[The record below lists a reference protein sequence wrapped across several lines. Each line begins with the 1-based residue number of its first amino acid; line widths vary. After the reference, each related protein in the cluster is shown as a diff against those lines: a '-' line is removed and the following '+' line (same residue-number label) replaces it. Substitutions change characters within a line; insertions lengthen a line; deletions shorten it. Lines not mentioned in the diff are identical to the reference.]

1 MLGVT
6 GMSRFVVVGVD
17 GSKAA
22 AAALDWAADDAAR
35 RGLALRVVVVRQPW
49 IPEHPLSG
57 DHESHTEQCQRLLE
71 AAADRAR
78 ARSPQ
83 LETTTV
89 MVTGA
94 VVERLR
100 TESETADTVVI
111 GSRGLG
117 GFAGLVL
124 GSAGLGLAGHT
135 HCPLVIVRGPVHV
148 NHGEV
153 VVGFDGSGDSDPA
166 VAYALEQ
173 ASARGARLHAIY
185 GRPYPMTAPH
195 PAGYGPVPPED
206 IDLGERLLPWRER
219 YPKVEV
225 VGSVVRGHP
234 APALADASR
243 NADLVVL
250 GSRGLGGFA
259 ATVLGS
265 VSHAV
270 LHRAHCPVAVV
281 PLRGGPPS
289 PPHRT

>member
-1 MLGVT
+1 
-6 GMSRFVVVGVD
+6 MSRFVVVGVD

-22 AAALDWAADDAAR
+22 AGALDWAVDDAAR
-35 RGLALRVVVVRQPW
+35 RRLALRVVVVRQPW
-49 IPEHPLSG
+49 VAEHPHSG
-57 DHESHTEQCQRLLE
+57 VHESHTEQCQRLLE

-78 ARSPQ
+78 ARAPG
-83 LETTTV
+83 LGTTTA

-135 HCPLVIVRGPVHV
+135 RCPLVIVRGPVHV

-153 VVGFDGSGDSDPA
+153 VVGFDGSSDTDAA

-173 ASARGARLHAIY
+173 AGARGARLHAVY
-185 GRPYPMTAPH
+185 GRPYPRTAPH
-195 PAGYGPVPPED
+195 PAGYGPLPPED
-206 IDLGERLLPWRER
+206 LDLEERLLPWRER
-219 YPKVEV
+219 YPEVEV
-225 VGSVVRGHP
+225 AGSVVLGHP

-243 NADLVVL
+243 DADLLVL
-250 GSRGLGGFA
+250 GSRGLGGLA
-259 ATVLGS
+259 AAVLGS

-281 PLRGGPPS
+281 PLRGDPPS
-289 PPHRT
+289 PPHPA

>member
-1 MLGVT
+1 
-6 GMSRFVVVGVD
+6 MSRFVVVGVD

-22 AAALDWAADDAAR
+22 AGALDWAVDDAAR
-35 RGLALRVVVVRQPW
+35 RRLALRVVVVRQPW
-49 IPEHPLSG
+49 VAEHPHSG
-57 DHESHTEQCQRLLE
+57 VHESHTEQCQRLLE
-71 AAADRAR
+71 AAADQARAR
-78 ARSPQ
+78 APG
-83 LETTTV
+83 LGTTTA

-117 GFAGLVL
+117 GFTGLVL

-135 HCPLVIVRGPVHV
+135 RCPLVIVRGPVHV

-153 VVGFDGSGDSDPA
+153 VVGFDGSSDTDAA

-173 ASARGARLHAIY
+173 AGARGARLHAVY
-185 GRPYPMTAPH
+185 GRPYPRTAPH
-195 PAGYGPVPPED
+195 PAGYGPLPPED
-206 IDLGERLLPWRER
+206 LDLEERLLPWRER
-219 YPKVEV
+219 YPEVEV
-225 VGSVVRGHP
+225 AGSVVRGHP

-243 NADLVVL
+243 DADLLVL
-250 GSRGLGGFA
+250 GSRGLGGLA
-259 ATVLGS
+259 AAVLGS

-281 PLRGGPPS
+281 PLRGDPPS
-289 PPHRT
+289 PPHPA